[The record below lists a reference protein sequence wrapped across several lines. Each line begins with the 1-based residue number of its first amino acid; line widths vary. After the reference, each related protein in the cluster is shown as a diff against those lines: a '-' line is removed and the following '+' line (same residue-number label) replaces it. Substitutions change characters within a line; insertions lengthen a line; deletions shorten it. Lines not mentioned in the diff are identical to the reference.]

1 MDTICSSCLQYKQIE
16 FCKSST
22 ILSEEKQRKF
32 LVKDCFLVKHKAEG
46 QFVCNLCLKDIRN
59 DKLPKRS
66 QINRF
71 KHATFPNCFIQ
82 SLKKHCHFKEPSS
95 ALQPDKETY
104 ERDFLKLNKLEA
116 YILKLCIPFL
126 RYMIFLHVLKIVY

>member
-1 MDTICSSCLQYKQIE
+1 MDIICSSCLQYKQME

-22 ILSEEKQRKF
+22 ILSKEKQRKF
-32 LVKDCFLVKHKAEG
+32 LVKDCFLVKHKAKG
-46 QFVCNLCLKDIRN
+46 QFVCNLCLKDIKN

-71 KHATFPNCFIQ
+71 KHATFPISFIQ
-82 SLKKHCHFKEPSS
+82 SLKKHCHFQEPCSTI
-95 ALQPDKETY
+95 QPDKEAY

-116 YILKLCIPFL
+116 YILKLCIPFI
-126 RYMIFLHVLKIVY
+126 RYVFFSYFS